1 MKVTAERPARDPRPE
16 SRAPVFRSGQSSPY
30 PVLPCPLCF
39 QEEQMT
45 LRNERLAVIGCGA
58 MGEAMVKGLLVK
70 ELVPPEQIVA
80 SNPREERVRELVE
93 RYAIRAT
100 TSNRDAASGA
110 SIVTLAVKPQFFQE
124 VVEDLDSVLD
134 PSTLV
139 LTIVAGVKMKRV
151 SEGLATPKVVRVMP
165 NTPGQIG
172 HGISVWTATG
182 AVDDAEYDLTRA
194 ILSALG
200 SEVYVTHEVELDMAT
215 ALSGTGP
222 AYVFLFM
229 EALIDA
235 GVHMGFSRRVATR
248 LVSETIL
255 GSVEYAASTTDHL
268 AKLRNQV
275 TSPGGTSAEAIY
287 ELERGRLRTVLT
299 DAVWAAYRRSVQLG
313 EMAGPGH
320 GGRPLDGS
328 TDIG

>member
-1 MKVTAERPARDPRPE
+1 MA
-16 SRAPVFRSGQSSPY
+16 
-30 PVLPCPLCF
+30 
-39 QEEQMT
+39 
-45 LRNERLAVIGCGA
+45 LRNERLAFIGCGA
-58 MGEAMVKGLLVK
+58 MAEAMVKGLLAK
-70 ELVPPEQIVA
+70 ELVGPEQIVA
-80 SNPREERVRELVE
+80 SNPREERVQELVD

-100 TSNRDAASGA
+100 TSNRGAASGA
-110 SIVTLAVKPQFFQE
+110 SIVTVAVKPQFFGE
-124 VVEDLDSVLD
+124 VVEDLESALD
-134 PSTLV
+134 PTTLV
-139 LTIVAGVKMKRV
+139 VTIVAGVTMRRV
-151 SEGLATPKVVRVMP
+151 SEGLATPKVVRAMP

-172 HGISVWTATG
+172 RGISVWTATG
-182 AVDDAEYDLTRA
+182 AVDDAEYDRTRT

-200 SEVYVTHEVELDMAT
+200 SEVYVTHEDELDMAT

-222 AYVFLFM
+222 SYVFLFM

-275 TSPGGTSAEAIY
+275 TSPGGTSAQAIY

-313 EMAGPGH
+313 EMVEQDRD
-320 GGRPLDGS
+320 GRPLHSSKNEGAR
-328 TDIG
+328 G

>member
-1 MKVTAERPARDPRPE
+1 MA
-16 SRAPVFRSGQSSPY
+16 
-30 PVLPCPLCF
+30 
-39 QEEQMT
+39 
-45 LRNERLAVIGCGA
+45 LRNEQLAFIGCGA
-58 MGEAMVKGLLVK
+58 MAEAMVRGLLAK
-70 ELVPPEQIVA
+70 ELVTPGQIVA
-80 SNPREERVRELVE
+80 SNPREQRVKDLVD

-110 SIVTLAVKPQFFQE
+110 SIVVLAVKPQFFGE
-124 VVEDLDSVLD
+124 VVEDLRSALD

-151 SEGLATPKVVRVMP
+151 ADALATPKVVRVMP

-172 HGISVWTATG
+172 RGISVWTATG
-182 AVDDAEYDLTRA
+182 AVADAEYDRTRA

-200 SEVYVTHEVELDMAT
+200 IEVYVTHEDELDMAT

-222 AYVFLFM
+222 TYVFLFM

-313 EMAGPGH
+313 EMAAPDRD
-320 GGRPLDGS
+320 GRPFHSSKNEGAR
-328 TDIG
+328 G